1 MLKFLLLFS
10 SLFVN
15 CSDAVVAF
23 TASPS
28 VPVALAVAGV
38 AVVAV
43 IAVVV
48 VVAVVVVAVVAV
60 VVVAVAAVA
69 VAAVAVAAVAVAAPL
84 ALDEKPMVSFCFVFW
99 WPYRFCKQATANF
112 LANSKFNLT
121 FWYI

>member
-43 IAVVV
+43 
-48 VVAVVVVAVVAV
+48 VAVVV
-60 VVVAVAAVA
+60 VA